1 MSAFFSSTLP
11 VVLRAQRPDLGVH
24 GPLTR
29 HCFYGSSI
37 HVSRKGWHMLL
48 NLCFHMAM
56 TSAVFAGGIT
66 LTNYQMVCQA
76 VSRGRAGVSRMGAS
90 SLGTEEGGTQAGSG
104 SGSWAPAPWFWAKP
118 GWGWGVVR
126 SRDTRSQVEV
136 KGGACNGGAVG
147 DEAGSNDRAMEP
159 PWHVEESPGLE
170 VDRVSAGTQPWGGSG
185 WSWGRGTWEAGE
197 NTVGGGFRVARPPAL
212 TP

>member
-90 SLGTEEGGTQAGSG
+90 SLGTEEGGTQAKRPPPLSAACRPRWPGPPAWSG
-104 SGSWAPAPWFWAKP
+104 RTAHPAPL
-118 GWGWGVVR
+118 GVCSTVPLVNTGHV
-126 SRDTRSQVEV
+126 SVA
-136 KGGACNGGAVG
+136 GA
-147 DEAGSNDRAMEP
+147 S
-159 PWHVEESPGLE
+159 
-170 VDRVSAGTQPWGGSG
+170 
-185 WSWGRGTWEAGE
+185 
-197 NTVGGGFRVARPPAL
+197 
-212 TP
+212 

>member
-11 VVLRAQRPDLGVH
+11 VVLRAQRPDLGVRS
-24 GPLTR
+24 PLTR

-104 SGSWAPAPWFWAKP
+104 SGSWAPAPWFWAQP
-118 GWGWGVVR
+118 CWGWGVVR
-126 SRDTRSQVEV
+126 SRDTRSQGEV
-136 KGGACNGGAVG
+136 KGGGPVMEEQSGTRPAATT
-147 DEAGSNDRAMEP
+147 GSWSHPGMWRRA
-159 PWHVEESPGLE
+159 L
-170 VDRVSAGTQPWGGSG
+170 G
-185 WSWGRGTWEAGE
+185 WK
-197 NTVGGGFRVARPPAL
+197 
-212 TP
+212 